1 LLDELGEGGEGAV
14 QVQVQVV
21 VYVYGIDID
30 IVGGISCGNAGGL
43 LCRGR
48 NRCGDY
54 FAKGWSLK
62 HGFGQGSLGY
72 DCNKDWNGI
81 VVWLSF
87 LDHWYDTIFMIV
99 PSCNK

>member
-1 LLDELGEGGEGAV
+1 VQV

-21 VYVYGIDID
+21 VYVYGID

-54 FAKGWSLK
+54 FSKGWSLK